1 MTSSD
6 LNQVMPEQT
15 GSITPADLAKSLPL
29 PRSASLG
36 PRGWLYTRRFG
47 LHLIL
52 IALSLTMLFP
62 FLWTVS
68 ASLKGD
74 DAVLA
79 TPPQLLPVPVHW
91 ENYAAVT
98 QAIPFWQLLFN
109 SLLVA
114 VITNVLQLL
123 TCSMAA
129 YAFARLRF
137 RGRGPLF
144 LVYLATLMVPAQVT
158 YTPLFIFMRV
168 LGLTNTYAG
177 LILPGITSAF
187 GVFLL
192 RQFFLTIPREL
203 EEAAFLDGA
212 SHWTVYWRIIIPL
225 ARSGLAALT
234 IFSFMA
240 SWNSFLWPLL
250 VTNDP
255 QIMTLPLGLST
266 LQGQYSTA
274 WNQLMAGTVLS
285 IIPIV
290 IVYILAQRQFIEG
303 LALSGSKA

>member
-1 MTSSD
+1 MTSSNLD
-6 LNQVMPEQT
+6 QVMPEQT
-15 GSITPADLAKSLPL
+15 GKIALAGLAQSSPV
-29 PRSASLG
+29 PRSARFR
-36 PRGWLYTRRFG
+36 PRGWVVMRRG
-47 LHLIL
+47 ILHLVL

-68 ASLKGD
+68 AALKGD

-91 ENYAAVT
+91 ENFAAVT
-98 QAIPFWQLLFN
+98 QIIPFGQLLFN
-109 SLLVA
+109 SLFVA
-114 VITNVLQLL
+114 VVTTILQVL

-192 RQFFLTIPREL
+192 RQFFLTLPREL

-212 SHWTVYWRIIIPL
+212 SHFTVFRRILLPL
-225 ARSGLAALT
+225 TGPGLATLAV
-234 IFSFMA
+234 FAFMGA
-240 SWNSFLWPLL
+240 WNGFLWPLVVVKDQRL
-250 VTNDP
+250 
-255 QIMTLPLGLST
+255 MTLPLGLAT
-266 LQGQYSTA
+266 LQGQFTTE
-274 WNQLMAGTVLS
+274 WNLVMAG
-285 IIPIV
+285 
-290 IVYILAQRQFIEG
+290 
-303 LALSGSKA
+303 

>member
-6 LNQVMPEQT
+6 LNQVVPEQV
-15 GSITPADLAKSLPL
+15 SRITPTGLARSFTVS
-29 PRSASLG
+29 RSARSRQHRWFIAR
-36 PRGWLYTRRFG
+36 RGI
-47 LHLIL
+47 LHLVL
-52 IALSLTMLFP
+52 ISLSLIMLFP
-62 FLWTVS
+62 FLWTIS

-79 TPPQLLPVPVHW
+79 TPPQLLPIPAHW
-91 ENYAAVT
+91 ENFAAVT
-98 QAIPFWQLLFN
+98 QIIPFGQLFIN
-109 SLLVA
+109 SLFVA
-114 VITNVLQLL
+114 VVTTFLQVL

-212 SHWTVYWRIIIPL
+212 SHWIVYWRIILPL
-225 ARSGLAALT
+225 SRSGLAALT

-250 VTNDP
+250 VTSDP

-285 IIPIV
+285 IVPII
-290 IVYILAQRQFIEG
+290 IVYILAQRQFVEG
-303 LALSGSKA
+303 LALSGVKA